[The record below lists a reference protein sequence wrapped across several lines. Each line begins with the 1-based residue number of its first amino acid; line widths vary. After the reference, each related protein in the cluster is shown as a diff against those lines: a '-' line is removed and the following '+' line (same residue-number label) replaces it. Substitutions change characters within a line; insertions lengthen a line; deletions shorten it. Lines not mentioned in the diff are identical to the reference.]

1 MIYHPARSITAAT
14 ALQFTLLAAVV
25 LLAMGLVIRASVNH
39 HFSEQDR
46 AVITGKLELIRHVLQ
61 KANSSGDLPM
71 IRQQLA
77 DALVGHPDLL
87 VRISDPD
94 GENLIEK
101 GDALVPDSVLLS
113 SQNADEQTHETQW
126 AKNGVQ
132 YRAMVTKIVLS
143 ATPQFWTVVV
153 AVDTHHH
160 AEFLGEFER
169 ELAMTGICGL
179 LLIASLGWL
188 ASRRGLRPV
197 QDMAHVAEGISAQ
210 RLNERLDVK
219 AAAIELQP
227 LASAFNEMLDRLGDS
242 FNRLSDFSS
251 DLAHELRTPINNLLT
266 QTQVSVTRLRTA
278 EEYREVLYSNLE
290 EFERLARMIEDML
303 FLAKADN
310 GLMIPHREFVD
321 LKQQVSGVFEFYD
334 ALAAEKSVTL
344 GMRGEASVYGDPLML
359 RRAISNLVS
368 NAVRHAYAGTV
379 VSVQLQKGAQD
390 VSLSIENE
398 GDTIAPEHLVRL
410 FDRFFRVDTSRLRS
424 EEGVGLGL
432 AITRSIALAHNGN
445 VTATSAAGKTR
456 FLLTL
461 PVTYGSDEL

>member
-1 MIYHPARSITAAT
+1 MIQRPARSITAAT

-25 LLAMGLVIRASVNH
+25 LLVMGLVIRASVNH

-46 AVITGKLELIRHVLQ
+46 AAITGKLELIRHVLQ
-61 KANSSGDLPM
+61 KANSSDDLPQ

-87 VRISDPD
+87 VRIRDPL

-101 GDALVPDSVLLS
+101 GNAPVPDFVLLNLLNEGA
-113 SQNADEQTHETQW
+113 QPYETQW
-126 AKNGVQ
+126 VSNGVQ
-132 YRAMVTKIVLS
+132 YRAMVTRILSS
-143 ATPQFWTVVV
+143 ATSQFWTVVV

-169 ELAMTGICGL
+169 ELALTGMVGL
-179 LLIASLGWL
+179 LLMASLGWL

-210 RLNERLDVK
+210 RLDERLDVR
-219 AAAIELQP
+219 ATAVELRP
-227 LASAFNEMLDRLGDS
+227 LARAFNEMLDRLGDS
-242 FNRLSDFSS
+242 LNRLSAFSS
-251 DLAHELRTPINNLLT
+251 DIAHELRTPINNLLT
-266 QTQVSVTRLRTA
+266 QTQVSVARLRTA

-310 GLMIPHREFVD
+310 GLMIPHRELVD
-321 LKQQVSGVFEFYD
+321 LKQHVSGVFEFYD
-334 ALAAEKSVTL
+334 ALAAEKAVTL
-344 GMRGEASVYGDPLML
+344 QMQGEASVYGDPLML

-368 NAVRHAYAGTV
+368 NAVRHAHAGTTV
-379 VSVQLQKGAQD
+379 AVHLQDGPQD
-390 VSLSIENE
+390 AHLSIENE
-398 GDTIAPEHLVRL
+398 GETIAPEHLDRL

-424 EEGVGLGL
+424 EEGAGLGL

-445 VTATSAAGKTR
+445 ITATSAAGKTR
-456 FLLTL
+456 FHLIL
-461 PVTYGSDEL
+461 PVACEAGDP